1 MNAPIIV
8 LAFALFA
15 AILVLDVVMT
25 SARLLLFP
33 S

>member
-1 MNAPIIV
+1 MNARIIV

-15 AILVLDVVMT
+15 AILVLDFVMT
-25 SARLLLFP
+25 NARLLLFP

>member
-1 MNAPIIV
+1 MNARIIV